1 MFTYDRCA
9 TVEPRLRVVTLL
21 LQHATCYEIG
31 VCFLG
36 RCDVKTHLASS
47 TKFEGKS
54 KALHLCSRCQKV
66 DTAHVEAAAKKKYAP
81 ISWVEVPP
89 A

>member
-1 MFTYDRCA
+1 MQ
-9 TVEPRLRVVTLL
+9 RVMKS
-21 LQHATCYEIG
+21 
-31 VCFLG
+31 VCVLG
-36 RCDVKTHLASS
+36 RCAVVKTHLACS

-66 DTAHVEAAAKKKYAP
+66 YTAHVEAARVAAAKKKYAP
-81 ISWVEVPP
+81 ISWAEVPP